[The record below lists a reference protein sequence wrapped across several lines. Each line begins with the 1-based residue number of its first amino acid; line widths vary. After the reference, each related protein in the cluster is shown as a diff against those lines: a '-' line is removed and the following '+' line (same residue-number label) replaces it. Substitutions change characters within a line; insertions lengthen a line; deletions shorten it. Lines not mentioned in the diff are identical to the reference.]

1 MTNLNNV
8 IEIKISENDVKYFDA
23 INFMQKRV
31 EDLLNNK
38 EKELI
43 WFLNHDHIYTCGT
56 SYSKSEMLNITK
68 VPIVESNRGGKITY
82 HGPGQRIVY
91 LIIDLNKRKKDI
103 KKFISLLENTVIELL
118 KVFEIESASHKN
130 KVGIWI
136 TKVKKNKLLEEKKIG
151 AIGLRI
157 KKWITY
163 HGISFNINPEL
174 SYYKNIK
181 PCGLDNRLVTSLDE
195 CGIKITQKEF
205 DKMFIDIFLKKLKT
219 F

>member
-23 INFMQKRV
+23 VNFMQKRV

-118 KVFEIESASHKN
+118 KVFEIVSGYESGYEVQYGDWEGFISS
-130 KVGIWI
+130 
-136 TKVKKNKLLEEKKIG
+136 
-151 AIGLRI
+151 
-157 KKWITY
+157 TY
-163 HGISFNINPEL
+163 
-174 SYYKNIK
+174 K
-181 PCGLDNRLVTSLDE
+181 D
-195 CGIKITQKEF
+195 
-205 DKMFIDIFLKKLKT
+205 
-219 F
+219 

>member
-23 INFMQKRV
+23 VNFMQKRV

-82 HGPGQRIVY
+82 HGPGQRIIY
-91 LIIDLNKRKKDI
+91 LMININKKKDVRY
-103 KKFISLLENTVIELL
+103 FITLIEKIIIETL
-118 KVFEIESASHKN
+118 KEFNITAESRKDRI
-130 KVGIWI
+130 GIWVINI
-136 TKVKKNKLLEEKKIG
+136 TEPNV
-151 AIGLRI
+151 AIGI
-157 KKWITY
+157 
-163 HGISFNINPEL
+163 
-174 SYYKNIK
+174 
-181 PCGLDNRLVTSLDE
+181 LVGNCE
-195 CGIKITQKEF
+195 V
-205 DKMFIDIFLKKLKT
+205 
-219 F
+219 